1 MDRLTGAAD
10 VGELLAVERYLDHR
24 ARAAGPGHRYGI
36 ALVDIT
42 GLRTVNDRFGPAVGD
57 AVLVEL
63 AARLADLA
71 PDGCVARVGGDKFAV
86 LVDDRDS
93 NELSQFARVI
103 RRVVNREALE
113 VDGMEVPVHVRV
125 TFRTGPSSHRATELL
140 WAVLREH
147 HVEGSL
153 ELHERLRAL
162 ERLTDLDG
170 LLARQDDLRTRLA
183 VAEQRARHDAVTGL
197 LNRHGYEDALPTM
210 APPYAVAFVDV
221 DNLRDLNK
229 AEGGNWQAGD
239 DALRGVARVL
249 GDLRPDV
256 VAIRWGGDEFLV
268 LVPDTGATEAR
279 LLLEE
284 AFAAPSRWLRAGGRQ
299 VTCSGGAAA
308 VVEIGDHDRA
318 MALAQ
323 ERTQEAKSGGKARFL
338 A

>member
-10 VGELLAVERYLDHR
+10 VGELVAVERYLDRR
-24 ARAAGPGHRYGI
+24 ARAHPGHRYGI
-36 ALVDIT
+36 ALVDVT
-42 GLRTVNDRFGPAVGD
+42 GLRTVNDTFGPAVGD

-63 AARLADLA
+63 AARLTDLA
-71 PDGCVARVGGDKFAV
+71 PQGCVARVGGDKFAV
-86 LVDDRDS
+86 LVDDRGSD
-93 NELSQFARVI
+93 ELSQFARVI
-103 RRVVNREALE
+103 RRVVNREPFA
-113 VDGMEVPVHVRV
+113 VDGMDVPVHVRV
-125 TFRTGPSSHRATELL
+125 TFRTGPSTHRATELL

-153 ELHERLRAL
+153 ALHERLRAL
-162 ERLTDLDG
+162 ERLADLDG
-170 LLARQDDLRTRLA
+170 LLASQDDLRTRLA

-197 LNRHGYEDALPTM
+197 LNRHGYEDVLSTM
-210 APPYAVAFVDV
+210 APPSAMAFVDV
-221 DNLRDLNK
+221 DDLRVLNK
-229 AEGGNWQAGD
+229 AEGGNWRAGD

-268 LVPDTGATEAR
+268 LLPDLGASEAR
-279 LLLEE
+279 SLLEQ

-308 VVEIGDHDRA
+308 VTVAGDHDRA